1 MEPTCPSEN
10 KWINKLWYIHTWNII
25 PTLKSGMTQLDAT
38 RWMKLEEIMLGEISS
53 YKKTDTVGSTA
64 ILGV

>member
-1 MEPTCPSEN
+1 M
-10 KWINKLWYIHTWNII
+10 WYIHTWNII